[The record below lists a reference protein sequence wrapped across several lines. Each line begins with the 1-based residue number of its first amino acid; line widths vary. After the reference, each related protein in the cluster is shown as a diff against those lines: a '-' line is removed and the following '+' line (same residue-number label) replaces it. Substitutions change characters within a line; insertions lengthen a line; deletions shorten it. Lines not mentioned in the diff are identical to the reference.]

1 MFLFMNIFNFIG
13 EFCDIF
19 RFVVDMELLIVVLY
33 KMILFLLIVFG
44 NGFLVL
50 IGCVDFLRS
59 FCILLFL
66 FLFIMLIVNVF
77 IGVIVELIFVVVEY
91 NWFFGWNFLLKFVKV
106 GFLLLLL
113 IFNIF
118 FGMVF
123 VLIVDCFIVVFW
135 LIKYR
140 RWIIMKWVKI
150 FVGMVLIIVFMFL
163 IFFYVNV

>member
-91 NWFFGWNFLLKFVKV
+91 NWFFG
-106 GFLLLLL
+106 
-113 IFNIF
+113 
-118 FGMVF
+118 
-123 VLIVDCFIVVFW
+123 
-135 LIKYR
+135 
-140 RWIIMKWVKI
+140 
-150 FVGMVLIIVFMFL
+150 
-163 IFFYVNV
+163 